1 MIDYRQSTLENGLTV
16 LTVMKPGSLFSLNL
30 GIRIGAL
37 HEPLPQKGIC
47 HFIEHMLFKGTDT
60 LDNQTLNHRI
70 EHLGGDFNAYTD
82 YISTVF
88 TVSAM
93 TSELKDALMLLSDM
107 VQHPAFHK
115 SEIEK
120 ERTVIISEL
129 KASLDDAEDSTH
141 KLLYEKAYK
150 KSPLKYDV
158 IGTKESISSLRVE
171 DLSSFHQKHYIPNDS
186 ILVLVSDLPHT
197 EAVSMVEEHFGRWKR
212 GPLPKKNVAFEKNT
226 PGIHTSFKDME
237 QSALGFLYTFEIKEE
252 EKLSLR
258 VLNYKLG
265 VSGNSILFRE
275 LRENRGLAY
284 DVYSDL
290 ELTEPL
296 QNLMIYTQVPDER
309 LEEAE
314 ELILHILEEI
324 KRGAYFKEEDLLL
337 MKKVLTTSI
346 FSTLHH
352 HSDLSS
358 FMLDAVLNK
367 EDPLSFQKDLEKLK
381 DVTLKDIMTIAKK
394 IFTSPTIYR
403 LRGEEHEDN
412 NEDF

>member
-1 MIDYRQSTLENGLTV
+1 MIDYKEITLENGLTL
-16 LTVMKPGSLFSLNL
+16 LTVVKEGRLFSLNL
-30 GIRIGAL
+30 GVKTGGL
-37 HEPLPQKGIC
+37 HEPLHQKGIC
-47 HFIEHMLFKGTDT
+47 HFIEHMLFKGTVSM
-60 LDNQTLNHRI
+60 DNQTLNHKI

-82 YISTVF
+82 YLSTVL
-88 TVSAM
+88 TVSALS
-93 TSELKDALMLLSDM
+93 SELDEALRIVSDM
-107 VQHPAFHK
+107 VQHPLFNA
-115 SEIEK
+115 EDMEK

-141 KLLYEKAYK
+141 KLLYEKAYN

-158 IGTKESISSLRVE
+158 IGTKSSINRLNPDDLREYHLNHYLPNESV
-171 DLSSFHQKHYIPNDS
+171 
-186 ILVLVSDLPHT
+186 LVLVSDLSH
-197 EAVSMVEEHFGRWKR
+197 EDARALAEKHFGGWKMKKK
-212 GPLPKKNVAFEKNT
+212 PLRKIPFEKNI
-226 PGIHTSFKDME
+226 PGIHTSFRDME
-237 QSALGFLYTFEIKEE
+237 QSALGFLYTFEIQEE
-252 EKLSLR
+252 EKLPLR
-258 VLNYKLG
+258 VLNFKLG

-290 ELTEPL
+290 ELTEPI

-309 LEEAE
+309 IEEAE
-314 ELILHILEEI
+314 DLVLHVLEEI

-358 FMLDAVLNK
+358 FMLDSVLNH

-381 DVTLKDIMTIAKK
+381 DVTLEDIVRISKK
-394 IFTSPTIYR
+394 IFTAPTIYR
-403 LRGEEHEDN
+403 LRGEQ
-412 NEDF
+412 NEDHYEDH

>member
-1 MIDYRQSTLENGLTV
+1 MIDYRETILENGLTL
-16 LTVMKPGSLFSLNL
+16 LTVVKPGSLFSLNL
-30 GIRIGAL
+30 GIRVGAL
-37 HEPLPQKGIC
+37 YEPLSKKGIC
-47 HFIEHMLFKGTDT
+47 HFIEHMLFKGTET
-60 LDNQTLNHRI
+60 LDNQTLNHKI

-82 YISTVF
+82 YLSTVL

-93 TSELKDALMLLSDM
+93 TSELHDALFLLSDM
-107 VQHPAFHK
+107 VQHPTFHPT
-115 SEIEK
+115 ELEK

-141 KLLYEKAYK
+141 KLLYEKAYE

-158 IGTKESISSLRVE
+158 IGTKESISSLSSE
-171 DLSSFHQKHYIPNDS
+171 DLAAFHKSHYLPNES
-186 ILVLVSDLPHT
+186 VLILVSDLSH
-197 EAVSMVEEHFGRWKR
+197 EDAIAAVKEYFSTWASGKSI
-212 GPLPKKNVAFEKNT
+212 KKKVLFEKNL
-226 PGIHTSFKDME
+226 PGIHTSFKEME

-252 EKLSLR
+252 EKLALR

-314 ELILHILEEI
+314 DLILHILEEI
-324 KRGAYFKEEDLLL
+324 KRGAYFKEEDLHL

-358 FMLDAVLNK
+358 YMLDAVLSN

-381 DVTLKDIMTIAKK
+381 EVTLADLIRIAKR
-394 IFTSPTIYR
+394 IFTAPTIYR
-403 LRGEEHEDN
+403 LRGDDHEDH
-412 NEDF
+412 NEDL